1 MPAKTIAIYHFKGGV
16 GKTATTVNLAY
27 LSAQGNSKTL
37 ICDLDPQS
45 SATFYFRVK
54 PKFKTGVKGFVKG
67 GARLAKNIK
76 GTDYQHLDLL
86 PADFSFRNLD
96 LKLQDKKRPDQRL
109 NKILS
114 SLKDEYDYIFLDCP
128 PNITLMAENVFNA
141 VDFIL
146 VPIIPTTLS
155 LRSYTQLL
163 DFFKKKK
170 YSRKKLYTFF
180 SMVEKRKAL
189 HRETIKFVTDNFRRV
204 LQSQIPYR
212 AEIEGMGIKREP
224 VGAFSPASEAANA
237 YQNLWKEFTETIKLE
252 D

>member
-27 LSAQGNSKTL
+27 LAAQENSKTL

-54 PKFKTGVKGFVKG
+54 PKFDTGVKGFIKG
-67 GARLAKNIK
+67 GERLAKNIK

-114 SLKDEYDYIFLDCP
+114 SLKNDYEYVFLDCP

-180 SMVEKRKAL
+180 SMVEKRKTL
-189 HRETIKFVTDNFRRV
+189 HRETIKFVSENFRRV
-204 LQSQIPYR
+204 LHSQIPYR
-212 AEIEGMGIKREP
+212 AEIEGMGIRREP
-224 VGAFSPASEAANA
+224 VGAFSPASEAAKA
-237 YQNLWKEFTETIKLE
+237 YQNLWKEFTKTIQQE

>member
-27 LSAQGNSKTL
+27 LSAQMGSKTL

-54 PKFKTGVKGFVKG
+54 PKFKAGAKGFIKG
-67 GARLAKNIK
+67 GERLEKNIK
-76 GTDYQHLDLL
+76 QTDYQNLDLL
-86 PADFSFRNLD
+86 PADFSFRSLD
-96 LKLQDKKRPDQRL
+96 VKLRNKKRPQQRL
-109 NKILS
+109 SKILS

-170 YSRKKLYTFF
+170 YNRKRLYVFF

-189 HRETIKFVTDNFRRV
+189 HRQSIKFVTDNFRRV

-212 AEIEGMGIKREP
+212 AEIERMGLKREP
-224 VGAFSPASEAANA
+224 VGVSSPKSRAAKA
-237 YQNLWKEFTETIKLE
+237 YQNLWKEFTETIKQE
-252 D
+252 E